1 VTNAGVRGGG
11 ASGTGARLRTPLL
24 VLAAVRTILGIA
36 AIPLAPALYRKH
48 FVILVLMRP
57 TKEVLLAGG
66 FLLRR
71 GKVDVVP
78 MLAAAIPLAVLAVW
92 LFYALGRA
100 YEKEL
105 QSDDAL
111 PRWARRVLPP
121 KRVKAMCRVLDK
133 RGRPVV
139 VIGRLAAFPSAL
151 MGAAAGASGMKPKAF
166 LPADGVGA
174 LLSVAEVVGAGY
186 AFGAAYKS
194 AGPWLTGVGVAA
206 LLAILFL
213 VGRWL
218 RQEESGRGT

>member
-1 VTNAGVRGGG
+1 VTTRTTARTT
-11 ASGTGARLRTPLL
+11 ARMTARLRTPLL
-24 VLAAVRTILGIA
+24 GLAVVRTVLGIA

-66 FLLRR
+66 FLLRQ
-71 GKVDVVP
+71 GKVALMPV
-78 MLAAAIPLAVLAVW
+78 LAAAIPLAVLAVW

-100 YEKEL
+100 YKDEIED
-105 QSDDAL
+105 DDAL
-111 PRWARRVLPP
+111 PGWAQRVLPP
-121 KRVKAMCRVLDK
+121 KRIKAMCRVLDK
-133 RGRPVV
+133 KGRPVV
-139 VIGRLAAFPSAL
+139 VVGRLAAFPSAL
-151 MGAAAGASGMKPKAF
+151 MGAAAGASGMEPKAF
-166 LPADGVGA
+166 LPADGLGA
-174 LLSVAEVVGAGY
+174 LLSVAEVLGAGY